1 MELAKDKST
10 VITGAASG
18 IGQATAKVFAEHGA
32 NVVVADV
39 DEEGGH
45 ETVRAIEEDGG
56 TATFVETDVSDKADV
71 QNMIDTAVDEYGG
84 LDVLYNNAGIDGPH
98 TDIANYDVEGFDQV
112 VDVNLKGVF
121 LGMKY
126 GVNAMLDDG
135 GGSIVSTSSI
145 GGVNAVEGY
154 SGYGAT
160 KAGVSLMTKTAA
172 VEYADQGIRAN
183 AVAPGLVNTQM
194 VQDII
199 EDEPEMEEEFLAY
212 EPMDGFSEPREIAN
226 AVLFLT
232 SDMASRITGVTLPVE
247 GGFLASNS

>member
-1 MELAKDKST
+1 MKLAEDKST

-18 IGQATAKVFAEHGA
+18 IGRATAKVFAEHGA

-39 DEEGGH
+39 DVDGGN
-45 ETVRAIEEDGG
+45 ETVEAIEDDGG
-56 TATFVETDVSDKADV
+56 TATFVETNVADQDDV
-71 QNMIDTAVDEYGG
+71 QNMIDTAVEEYGG

-98 TDIANYDVEGFDQV
+98 TEIAEYDVDGFDQV

-126 GVNAMLDDG
+126 GISAMLEDG

-194 VQDII
+194 VQNII
-199 EDEPEMEEEFLAY
+199 EEEPEMEEEFLAY
-212 EPMDGFSEPREIAN
+212 EPMDGFSDPREIAN

-232 SDMASRITGVTLPVE
+232 SDLASRVTGVTLPVE